1 MASPYLT
8 RIQNVAVKI
17 ESVEGVDESPADAD
31 VIAPAFDIEY
41 EPTFEVPERNPLSAT
56 FDRPTQV
63 SGERS
68 AVIRFVTEL
77 KGSGVDPA
85 GGEVAAPNLSA
96 PFQACGL
103 KETSNLNTSVVYTP
117 ESQNAK
123 TVTVEVRQSPRLSTD
138 PVRVRKIIGARGTV
152 SFVAEKGQIVRAEFE
167 FTGKYVEPDTDGAV
181 SQYVNAAITPKP
193 VPMLNAAFTF
203 QGVGTL
209 IVASVNLDVG
219 NSVVLRND
227 VSDPTGNLMAEITDR
242 AITGSIDPEIVPDAV
257 LNFFKQ
263 LTDDVEG
270 VLQYVL
276 GATAGNIV
284 TVKAPKAQV
293 INVAEADR
301 DGLMASTL
309 DLRLNRDAVG
319 GDDALEITMT

>member
-17 ESVEGVDESPADAD
+17 EAVEGVDESPADAD

-77 KGSGVDPA
+77 KHSGVVDTPP
-85 GGEVAAPNLSA
+85 PNLSA
-96 PFQACGL
+96 PLQACGF
-103 KETSNLNTSVVYTP
+103 KETINAAVSVVYAP
-117 ESQNAK
+117 ESQNAE

-181 SQYVNAAITPKP
+181 SQYVNAAVTPKP

-209 IVASVNLDVG
+209 IVASVNLDIG
-219 NSVVLRND
+219 NNVVLRND
-227 VSDPTGNLMAEITDR
+227 VSDATGNLMAEITDR
-242 AITGSIDPEIVPDAV
+242 AITGSFDPEFVPDTV
-257 LNFFKQ
+257 MNFFKQ
-263 LTDDVEG
+263 LTDDAEG
-270 VLQYVL
+270 ILQYVL

-301 DGLMASTL
+301 DGLMASAL
-309 DLRLNRDAVG
+309 DLRLNRDTVG
-319 GDDALEITMT
+319 GDDALVITMT